1 MKFGI
6 GLGVTGFDYI
16 KNFRILNMLEHI
28 NIFWIIAIIILM
40 LILLWFV
47 NYKTYYEPTKNRLIS
62 DKNMSR
68 RKASVLAFL
77 YTLMPFLI

>member
-47 NYKTYYEPTKNRLIS
+47 NYKTYY
-62 DKNMSR
+62 
-68 RKASVLAFL
+68 
-77 YTLMPFLI
+77 